1 VAAVV
6 SWWVAT
12 YTRHLPTEVGERRRA
27 EVASDLWEQRADG
40 REAATGEFLVAL
52 SILRRMAAGMPADLR
67 WRRGQL
73 AAARGRMPA
82 PAERRLL
89 HALGRNLWLV
99 LAGLVGVTEVVVGA
113 RIALRGGDPVTG
125 TGITASVGPTI
136 GGGLLIA
143 GAGLLLLSG
152 IVVRRRSPGRRRDPD
167 RGRVASRPADLAVD
181 DATRRDPR
189 GWPRPLPGSAGSP
202 RRHAHTL
209 RLPGGAGGRQPGR
222 NRGGLYLVLVRRVP
236 WWAGLVLLGLV
247 VAYHHVLRRDHA
259 TSSAC
264 ASTT

>member
-1 VAAVV
+1 MSAADRVAAVV

-12 YTRHLPTEVGERRRA
+12 YIRRLPTEVGERRRA

-40 REAATGEFLVAL
+40 RESATRDVLVAL

-73 AAARGRMPA
+73 AAARGRMPE

-113 RIALRGGDPVTG
+113 RIALRGAEPVTG
-125 TGITASVGPTI
+125 TGINAKLGPSV

-152 IVVRRRSPGRRRDPD
+152 IVWRRRSPSSGMILI
-167 RGRVASRPADLAVD
+167 VAGSLPALLLSPWILPLTVVLAVGLD
-181 DATRRDPR
+181 LVR
-189 GWPRPLPGSAGSP
+189 
-202 RRHAHTL
+202 TL
-209 RLPGGAGGRQPGR
+209 RPGGQGTPARSAYQVALGFGMKAAAVTV
-222 NRGGLYLVLVRRVP
+222 LYLILFERVP
-236 WWAGLVLLGLV
+236 WWAGFVLLGLLA
-247 VAYHHVLRRDHA
+247 AYLHVRRRDHA
-259 TSSAC
+259 T
-264 ASTT
+264 